1 MNNIQCLKL
10 VDCPIQGLCNQLY
23 SLVGT
28 ITEAYKN
35 KKNILIVDNFLAE
48 IWSNNYIPIS
58 SILDIYI
65 TNIFLKKYNLYLV
78 DSNNINFKINKVL
91 FGADNK
97 LFDISEF
104 VLTNCINDE
113 ILKIPS
119 DLNLLNI
126 KGDPCELVPKKIY
139 IHYQVGNHNFCNT
152 YDELNG
158 HSNQDIIMDFTN
170 LNFTPSTIWKTSENE
185 TEFNDIIKNLVFN
198 SKYITLTNQFINTL
212 YKNNNNNNN
221 NRKTNVV
228 HLRVETDGIKWWAHQ
243 NNMPSE
249 RFQSIIEAKY
259 IFLIKK
265 YMNINDNIIILCAD
279 ENNKVIEFLKNNGYN
294 YFIREKDTNLGREIN
309 ALIDLCIGEKCDNI
323 FLGAIKCSTF
333 SYTLKQ
339 RMKYPVNTI
348 SFSLNKIFEK
358 ADLDFSIEEC
368 SNKYQIQ
375 DKEQDKEQEEED
387 NEKD

>member
-1 MNNIQCLKL
+1 MDMDNVYCLKL

-35 KKNILIVDNFLAE
+35 NKNILIVDNFLTE
-48 IWSNNYIPIS
+48 IWTNNYVPIS

-65 TNIFLKKYNLYLV
+65 TNIFLKKYNLYIV
-78 DSNNINFKINKVL
+78 DSNNINFKVNKVL

-97 LFDISEF
+97 LFDISEYI
-104 VLTNCINDE
+104 LTNCINDE
-113 ILKIPS
+113 ILNIPNH
-119 DLNLLNI
+119 LNLLNI
-126 KGDPCELVPKKIY
+126 KGDPYELVPKKIY
-139 IHYQVGNHNFCNT
+139 VHYQVGNHNFCNT

-158 HSNQDIIMDFTN
+158 HLKENIIMNFKN
-170 LNFTPSTIWKTSENE
+170 LNFINASIWKTSENE
-185 TEFNDIIKNLVFN
+185 NEFNDIIKNLVFHPT
-198 SKYITLTNQFINTL
+198 YITLSNQFISSLPIN
-212 YKNNNNNNN
+212 K
-221 NRKTNVV
+221 KTNVV

-249 RFQSIIEAKY
+249 KFQSVIEAKY
-259 IFLIKK
+259 IYLIKK

-279 ENNKVIEFLKNNGYN
+279 ENNKVIEFLRNNGYHF
-294 YFIREKDTNLGREIN
+294 YIRKKDTSLGRETN
-309 ALIDLCIGEKCDNI
+309 ALIDLCVGEKCDNI
-323 FLGAIKCSTF
+323 FLGAVNCSTF

-358 ADLDFSIEEC
+358 ANLDLSIEEC
-368 SNKYQIQ
+368 NNNVSRENP
-375 DKEQDKEQEEED
+375 DKEEKPDKEEESYKEQE
-387 NEKD
+387 K